1 MRTENEINEYMKEAH
16 DRVWMVRKQ
25 DMFEEAENNN
35 EPIDNEE
42 LMRYQEEICYIC
54 KEYDIDF
61 YNSVGDFYNGYW
73 TGILSALRWV
83 NGDDKDFME
92 V

>member
-16 DRVWMVRKQ
+16 DRVWMVRKNEMLE
-25 DMFEEAENNN
+25 DAFDNNKK
-35 EPIDNEE
+35 IDNEE

-61 YNSVGDFYNGYW
+61 YNSVGDWYCGYW
-73 TGILSALRWV
+73 SGVSSALNWV
-83 NGDDKDFME
+83 LGGDKDFME